1 MSLRTLRFKI
11 RQDGRV
17 EETVEGI
24 VGEGCIDLTEKL
36 EAALGS
42 VEQRKPTSEAF
53 LQKRVQKQTIQP
65 KFTDVTFQHSKNTT
79 SQERVFKTGSN

>member
-1 MSLRTLRFKI
+1 MALRTLRFKI

-24 VGEGCIDLTEKL
+24 VGDGCIELTEKL

-42 VEQRKPTSEAF
+42 VELRKPTSEAF
-53 LQKRVQKQTIQP
+53 LQNQVQKQTIP
-65 KFTDVTFQHSKNTT
+65 AKIH
-79 SQERVFKTGSN
+79 

>member
-36 EAALGS
+36 ESALGS
-42 VEQRKPTSEAF
+42 VENRKPTSEAF
-53 LQKRVQKQTIQP
+53 LQKRVQKQTIP
-65 KFTDVTFQHSKNTT
+65 AEIH
-79 SQERVFKTGSN
+79 

>member
-1 MSLRTLRFKI
+1 MALRTLRFKI

-24 VGEGCIDLTEKL
+24 VGQGCIDLTEKL

-42 VEQRKPTSEAF
+42 VEQRKSTSEAF
-53 LQKRVQKQTIQP
+53 LQEEIQKQTIP
-65 KFTDVTFQHSKNTT
+65 AKIH
-79 SQERVFKTGSN
+79 